1 MYRPPGD
8 GLAEFIELLN
18 ISDSVTLDL
27 TNVRFTQGVEFNFT
41 NSAIQSLAPGARVL
55 IVRDLA
61 AFTPYMEQA
70 TQWRRFTKAPR

>member
-41 NSAIQSLAPGARVL
+41 NSTIRSLLPGARVL
-55 IVRDLA
+55 IA
-61 AFTPYMEQA
+61 TPS
-70 TQWRRFTKAPR
+70 TLRPSL